1 MLKLVLIDLRMK
13 YENTSYYFDANS
25 PPVLVGT
32 VVEIIINVIII
43 KIIFMIIIRI
53 IIIVKI
59 I

>member
-1 MLKLVLIDLRMK
+1 MRIQKFKSMR
-13 YENTSYYFDANS
+13 YENTSYYFDASS
-25 PPVLVGT
+25 PPVLVGI

-43 KIIFMIIIRI
+43 KITIMIIIRI